1 MAKRRG
7 EKSAETAS
15 VADVRMRCRMWPV
28 RTAAVM
34 TMSLIVLLLAGCGK
48 DKDEDGIVAPQD
60 GLRITSV
67 HATTA
72 WPRDSI
78 VLSGQLPPNPG
89 LIRVLFEVG
98 GVLAPDTT
106 LPLWYT
112 PTTGFAFRM
121 PVAAMHWTKPVTVV
135 LLCDAARFRA
145 PSSIDIMH
153 VPPMRALQWKVSG
166 VVARVQITDW
176 IDVDG
181 VRTEKTKDS
190 VMTIPDF
197 SSTALGW
204 NTIAVNDTQR
214 TFADSVTSPPYQ
226 VPPYTLKLHGYFS
239 APRVL
244 GLLYGY
250 SATYVGK
257 GRPSDPITSVTI
269 ATITIHGV
277 PLAEPAPWQQTL
289 TELNHEQFIAC
300 APSLSYRAE
309 YWKYINGGLL
319 NGGRLITL
327 TEVLSYVPGKVCTIT
342 AWN

>member
-1 MAKRRG
+1 M
-7 EKSAETAS
+7 
-15 VADVRMRCRMWPV
+15 
-28 RTAAVM
+28 
-34 TMSLIVLLLAGCGK
+34 IVLLLAGCGK
-48 DKDEDGIVAPQD
+48 DKNEDGIVAPQD

-98 GVLAPDTT
+98 GVLAPDTA

-112 PTTGFAFRM
+112 PTTGFAIRI
-121 PVAAMHWTKPVTVV
+121 PVAAMHWTQPVTVV

-145 PSSIDIMH
+145 PSAIEIMH
-153 VPPMRALQWKVSG
+153 MPPYRALQWKVSG

-197 SSTALGW
+197 SSTAYGS

-214 TFADSVTSPPYQ
+214 TFADSVTSQPYQ
-226 VPPYTLKLHGYFS
+226 VPPYTLMLQGYFS
-239 APRVL
+239 TPRRL
-244 GLLYGY
+244 GRLYGY
-250 SATYVGK
+250 SATYTVT
-257 GRPSDPITSVTI
+257 GRPRLILSTTI
-269 ATITIHGV
+269 ATLTIHDV
-277 PLAEPAPWQQTL
+277 PLAEAAPWLDTV
-289 TELNHEQFIAC
+289 TKLNHDQFTAC

-309 YWKYINGGLL
+309 YWNYINGGLL

-327 TEVLSYVPGKVCTIT
+327 TEVLSYVPGTVCTIV
-342 AWN
+342 AWK